1 MDVPDDLSGMDKPV
15 PHYTDIRR
23 DTRTLP
29 SPLGG
34 ILVTATV
41 VGVVTWVFWGI
52 DVLAGWLG

>member
-41 VGVVTWVFWGI
+41 VGVVTWVPWWCHQIGVWFG
-52 DVLAGWLG
+52 